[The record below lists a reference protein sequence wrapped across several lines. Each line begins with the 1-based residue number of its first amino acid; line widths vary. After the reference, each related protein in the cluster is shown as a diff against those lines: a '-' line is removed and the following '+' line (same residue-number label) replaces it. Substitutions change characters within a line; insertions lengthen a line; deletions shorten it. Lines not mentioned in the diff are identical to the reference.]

1 MARIVPYNEVDFF
14 ETKERLLN
22 FLKNQDRFKG
32 YDFEGSNLSVLV
44 DLLAYNSYNQLQ
56 YYNMSIGEMFLDSAQ
71 LRNSAVSHAK
81 ELNYLPRSRRS
92 ATALV
97 NLIITAIQGSN
108 SFIIPKGTSF
118 IGRCG
123 NISYEFT
130 TDQTY
135 IAERTNGNNFY
146 VEGIKIY
153 EGRLI
158 TEVLTTE
165 NTVISN
171 AAVDTRSIRVFVNGK
186 EFRYATTIFGVQPND
201 DVFYLQPELNG
212 KYSIQ
217 FGEDVFGYE
226 PTAGDELVVQYRIT
240 VGKAANGV
248 ASFITD
254 AGALGARNINV
265 LAQGMSV
272 GGADIESLENIKKFA
287 PKAFQVQERAVT
299 SKDYEILL
307 RQRFPE
313 IQSISVF
320 GGDEAEPPQY
330 GRVIIAVDVEG
341 RDGVSESEM
350 ELYKTYIKDKS
361 PLTIE
366 PVFQPAAFM
375 YAKLNVAV
383 KYDRNDALFS
393 AAQLEALIRERI
405 ASFSDDTLDDF
416 DVGLITSALQANLLQ
431 ATASI
436 DSVSITTNPIIDWSP
451 PLQQRISPTFKFG
464 SSFVKPYPYQPNVGI
479 VDFKPAFE
487 SSGFTL
493 QGTPVIMQD
502 DGNGFVQ
509 ALIANVN
516 DRTVFK
522 TNIGTVD
529 YNRGI
534 IVLKDL
540 TVEEYVGNQIKL
552 TVNTVDQD
560 IFPPKDR
567 IIRVR
572 QEDVTVSIRPTK

>member
-1 MARIVPYNEVDFF
+1 MARIVPYNQVDFF
-14 ETKERLLN
+14 ETRERLLN

-92 ATALV
+92 ASALV
-97 NLIITAIQGSN
+97 NLRITAIQGSN

-130 TDQTY
+130 TEQAY
-135 IAERTNGNNFY
+135 VAERTDGNNFY
-146 VEGIKIY
+146 AEGVKIY

-165 NTVISN
+165 NTLISN
-171 AAVDTRSIRVFVNGK
+171 ATVDTRSIRVFVNGQ
-186 EFRYATTIFGVQPND
+186 EFRYTTTIFGVEPID
-201 DVFYLQPELNG
+201 EVFYLQPELNG

-226 PTAGDELVVQYRIT
+226 PTASDEIIVQYRIT
-240 VGKAANGV
+240 VGPAANGV
-248 ASFITD
+248 AAFAVD
-254 AGALGARNINV
+254 ASSIGARNVNV
-265 LAQGMSV
+265 IAQGMSV
-272 GGADIESLENIKKFA
+272 GGADVETLESIKKFA

-299 SKDYEILL
+299 AKDYEILL

-350 ELYKTYIKDKS
+350 ELYKNFIKDKS

-366 PVFQPAAFM
+366 PIFQPAAFM
-375 YAKLNVAV
+375 YAKLNVTV

-405 ASFSDDTLDDF
+405 SQFSDDTLDDF

-431 ATASI
+431 ATAAI
-436 DSVSITTNPIIDWSP
+436 DSVSIITNPIIDWAP
-451 PLQQRISPTFKFG
+451 PLNQRISPTFKFATP
-464 SSFVKPYPYQPNVGI
+464 FVKPYPYQPDVGI

-487 SSGFTL
+487 SSTFIL

-502 DGNGFVQ
+502 DGNGLIQ
-509 ALIANVN
+509 GLIANVN

-522 TNIGTVD
+522 TNLGTID

-534 IVLKDL
+534 VVLKDL
-540 TVEEYVGNQIKL
+540 EVEEYEGNQIKL
-552 TVNTVDQD
+552 TANTIDQD
-560 IFPPKDR
+560 IFPPKER
-567 IIRVR
+567 IIRIR
-572 QEDVTVSIRPTK
+572 QEDVIVSIRPTK